1 MAKVDISR
9 DGKPLTIGAVCRIL
23 QEEFDDVSISK
34 IRFLEDQNLVTPR
47 RTPGGY
53 RLYGPDEVDRLRNI
67 LRLQRD
73 EFLPLRVIRQEL
85 QNGPTDRGD
94 RPQRRRTAVL
104 GRGPPAAHARRADRR
119 PRRGRAVRAR
129 ARGLRA
135 DRGHRPRPHVRR
147 QRARRRAYRAA
158 RWPRYGLG
166 PRHLKQFHTAVVRAA
181 GLIDGVV
188 APALRSR
195 NADRRDAG
203 LDDLAT
209 LARLAAD
216 LTERILVREVSGA
229 ATA

>member
-9 DGKPLTIGAVCRIL
+9 EGKPLTIGAVCRIL

-53 RLYGPDEVDRLRNI
+53 RLYGPAEVDRLREV

-85 QNGPTDRGD
+85 QNGPVDRSE
-94 RPQRRRTAVL
+94 RPGRRRSATLVD
-104 GRGPPAAHARRADRR
+104 DRR
-119 PRRGRAVRAR
+119 RLTRDELVADTGADELFVRELEDF
-129 ARGLRA
+129 GLIAPSPPDGTYGDA
-135 DRGHRPRPHVRR
+135 DADVVRIAL
-147 QRARRRAYRAA
+147 QMAG
-158 RWPRYGLG
+158 YGLG

-188 APALRSR
+188 APSLRSR
-195 NADRRDAG
+195 NADRREAG

-216 LTERILVREVSGA
+216 LTERILVREVGGA
-229 ATA
+229 ASA

>member
-1 MAKVDISR
+1 MAKLDISR
-9 DGKPLTIGAVCRIL
+9 EGKPLTIGAVCRIL

-85 QNGPTDRGD
+85 QHGPSDRGD
-94 RPQRRRTAVL
+94 RPQRRRTA
-104 GRGPPAAHARRADRR
+104 
-119 PRRGRAVRAR
+119 
-129 ARGLRA
+129 GLVE
-135 DRGHRPRPHVRR
+135 DR
-147 QRARRRAYRAA
+147 QRFTREGLIAVTGADEPFVRELEDFGLITPSGPDRDYGEGEADVVRIALQMAG
-158 RWPRYGLG
+158 YGLG

-203 LDDLAT
+203 LDDLAI

-216 LTERILVREVSGA
+216 LTERILVREVHGA
-229 ATA
+229 ATG

>member
-1 MAKVDISR
+1 MAKLDISR
-9 DGKPLTIGAVCRIL
+9 EGKPLTIGAVCRIL

-85 QNGPTDRGD
+85 QNGPVDRGD
-94 RPQRRRTAVL
+94 RPQRRRS
-104 GRGPPAAHARRADRR
+104 G
-119 PRRGRAVRAR
+119 
-129 ARGLRA
+129 GLVE
-135 DRGHRPRPHVRR
+135 DR
-147 QRARRRAYRAA
+147 QRFSRDDLIAA
-158 RWPRYGLG
+158 SGADEPFVRELEDFGLIAPSGPERDYGESEIDVVRIALHMAGYGLG

-203 LDDLAT
+203 LEDLAT

-216 LTERILVREVSGA
+216 LTERILVREVHGA
-229 ATA
+229 ATT

>member
-1 MAKVDISR
+1 MAKLDISR
-9 DGKPLTIGAVCRIL
+9 EGKPLTIGAVCRIL

-53 RLYGPDEVDRLRNI
+53 RLYGPDEVDRLRNV

-94 RPQRRRTAVL
+94 RPQRRRS
-104 GRGPPAAHARRADRR
+104 GGIGED
-119 PRRGRAVRAR
+119 
-129 ARGLRA
+129 
-135 DRGHRPRPHVRR
+135 R
-147 QRARRRAYRAA
+147 QRFTRDELIAA
-158 RWPRYGLG
+158 SGADEPFVRELEDFGLIAAGGPDRTYGDGEVDVVRIALQMAAYGLG

-195 NADRRDAG
+195 NVDRRDAG

-229 ATA
+229 ATG

>member
-1 MAKVDISR
+1 MAKLDISR

-53 RLYGPDEVDRLRNI
+53 RLYGPDEVDRLRNV

-94 RPQRRRTAVL
+94 RPQRRRSAGIGEDHQRFTRDELIAASGADEPFVREL
-104 GRGPPAAHARRADRR
+104 EDFGLIAAGGPDRTYGDGEVDVVRIALQMAA
-119 PRRGRAVRAR
+119 
-129 ARGLRA
+129 
-135 DRGHRPRPHVRR
+135 
-147 QRARRRAYRAA
+147 
-158 RWPRYGLG
+158 YGLG

-195 NADRRDAG
+195 NVDRRDAG

-229 ATA
+229 ATG

>member
-1 MAKVDISR
+1 MAKLDISR

-53 RLYGPDEVDRLRNI
+53 RLYGPDEVDRLRSI

-85 QNGPTDRGD
+85 QNGPIDRGD
-94 RPQRRRTAVL
+94 RPGRRRTAGL
-104 GRGPPAAHARRADRR
+104 GD
-119 PRRGRAVRAR
+119 
-129 ARGLRA
+129 
-135 DRGHRPRPHVRR
+135 DR
-147 QRARRRAYRAA
+147 QRFTRDELIATSGADEPFVRELEDFGLIAGTGPERTYGESEIDVVRIALQMAA
-158 RWPRYGLG
+158 YGLG

-229 ATA
+229 ATV

>member
-85 QNGPTDRGD
+85 LDGPTDRGD
-94 RPQRRRTAVL
+94 RPQRRRTA
-104 GRGPPAAHARRADRR
+104 
-119 PRRGRAVRAR
+119 
-129 ARGLRA
+129 GLVE
-135 DRGHRPRPHVRR
+135 DR
-147 QRARRRAYRAA
+147 QRFSSDDLIAA
-158 RWPRYGLG
+158 TGADEAFVRELEDFGLITPAGPERDYGESELDVVRIALQMAGYGLG

-216 LTERILVREVSGA
+216 LTERILVREVHGA
-229 ATA
+229 ATT

>member
-9 DGKPLTIGAVCRIL
+9 EGKPLTIGAVCRIL

-53 RLYGPDEVDRLRNI
+53 RLYGPAEVDRLREV

-85 QNGPTDRGD
+85 QNGPLDRSE
-94 RPQRRRTAVL
+94 RPGRRRSATLVD
-104 GRGPPAAHARRADRR
+104 DRR
-119 PRRGRAVRAR
+119 RLTREELVADTGADEAFVRELEDF
-129 ARGLRA
+129 GLIAPSGPDRSYGDA
-135 DRGHRPRPHVRR
+135 DADVVRIAL
-147 QRARRRAYRAA
+147 QMAG
-158 RWPRYGLG
+158 YGLG

-188 APALRSR
+188 APSLRSR
-195 NADRRDAG
+195 NADRREAG

-209 LARLAAD
+209 LARLSAD
-216 LTERILVREVSGA
+216 LAERILVREVGGA
-229 ATA
+229 ASA

>member
-1 MAKVDISR
+1 MAKVDITR
-9 DGKPLTIGAVCRIL
+9 EGKPLTIGAVCRIL

-53 RLYGPDEVDRLRNI
+53 RLYGPAEVDRLREV

-85 QNGPTDRGD
+85 QNGPLDRSE
-94 RPQRRRTAVL
+94 RPGRRRSATLVD
-104 GRGPPAAHARRADRR
+104 DRR
-119 PRRGRAVRAR
+119 RMTREELVADSGADEAFVRELEDF
-129 ARGLRA
+129 GLIAPSGPDGSYGDA
-135 DRGHRPRPHVRR
+135 DADVVRIAL
-147 QRARRRAYRAA
+147 QMAA
-158 RWPRYGLG
+158 YGLG

-188 APALRSR
+188 APSLRSR
-195 NADRRDAG
+195 NADRREAG

-209 LARLAAD
+209 LARLSAD
-216 LTERILVREVSGA
+216 LAERILVREVGGA
-229 ATA
+229 ASA

>member
-1 MAKVDISR
+1 MAKLDISR

-53 RLYGPDEVDRLRNI
+53 RLYGPDEVDRLRNV

-94 RPQRRRTAVL
+94 RPQRRRSA
-104 GRGPPAAHARRADRR
+104 
-119 PRRGRAVRAR
+119 
-129 ARGLRA
+129 GLVE
-135 DRGHRPRPHVRR
+135 DR
-147 QRARRRAYRAA
+147 QRFTQEELIATSGADEPFVRELEDFGLIAA
-158 RWPRYGLG
+158 GGPDRTYGDAEVDVVRIALQMAAYGLG

>member
-1 MAKVDISR
+1 MANVDISR
-9 DGKPLTIGAVCRIL
+9 EGKPLTIGAVCRIL

-53 RLYGPDEVDRLRNI
+53 RLYGPAEVERLRAV

-85 QNGPTDRGD
+85 QNGPVDRSD
-94 RPQRRRTAVL
+94 RPGRRRSATVVD
-104 GRGPPAAHARRADRR
+104 DRR
-119 PRRGRAVRAR
+119 RLTRDELVAESGADEAFVRELEDF
-129 ARGLRA
+129 GLITPA
-135 DRGHRPRPHVRR
+135 GPDRIYGEGDVDVVRIAL
-147 QRARRRAYRAA
+147 QMAG
-158 RWPRYGLG
+158 YGLG

-188 APALRSR
+188 APSLRSR
-195 NADRRDAG
+195 NADRREAG
-203 LDDLAT
+203 LDDLAI

-216 LTERILVREVSGA
+216 LTERILVREVGGA
-229 ATA
+229 ASA

>member
-9 DGKPLTIGAVCRIL
+9 EGKPLTIGAVCRIL

-53 RLYGPDEVDRLRNI
+53 RLYGPDEVDRLRNV

-85 QNGPTDRGD
+85 QNGPSDRSD
-94 RPQRRRTAVL
+94 RPQRRRTS
-104 GRGPPAAHARRADRR
+104 
-119 PRRGRAVRAR
+119 
-129 ARGLRA
+129 GLSE
-135 DRGHRPRPHVRR
+135 DR
-147 QRARRRAYRAA
+147 QRFSRDDLIAA
-158 RWPRYGLG
+158 AGADEAFVRELEDFGLITASGPERDFGESEIDVVRIALQMAAYGLG

-216 LTERILVREVSGA
+216 LTERILVREVHGA
-229 ATA
+229 ATT

>member
-1 MAKVDISR
+1 MRIALQMA
-9 DGKPLTIGAVCRIL
+9 A
-23 QEEFDDVSISK
+23 
-34 IRFLEDQNLVTPR
+34 
-47 RTPGGY
+47 
-53 RLYGPDEVDRLRNI
+53 
-67 LRLQRD
+67 
-73 EFLPLRVIRQEL
+73 
-85 QNGPTDRGD
+85 
-94 RPQRRRTAVL
+94 
-104 GRGPPAAHARRADRR
+104 
-119 PRRGRAVRAR
+119 
-129 ARGLRA
+129 
-135 DRGHRPRPHVRR
+135 
-147 QRARRRAYRAA
+147 
-158 RWPRYGLG
+158 YGLG

>member
-1 MAKVDISR
+1 MAKLDISR

-85 QNGPTDRGD
+85 QNGPSDRSSE
-94 RPQRRRTAVL
+94 RPQRRRTA
-104 GRGPPAAHARRADRR
+104 
-119 PRRGRAVRAR
+119 
-129 ARGLRA
+129 GLVE
-135 DRGHRPRPHVRR
+135 DR
-147 QRARRRAYRAA
+147 QRFTRDQLIAETGADEPFVRELEDFGLITAGGPEQTYGESERDVVRIALQMAG
-158 RWPRYGLG
+158 YGLG

-195 NADRRDAG
+195 NADRREAG

-229 ATA
+229 ATT

>member
-94 RPQRRRTAVL
+94 RPQRRRTA
-104 GRGPPAAHARRADRR
+104 
-119 PRRGRAVRAR
+119 
-129 ARGLRA
+129 GLIE
-135 DRGHRPRPHVRR
+135 DR
-147 QRARRRAYRAA
+147 QRFSRDDLIAA
-158 RWPRYGLG
+158 TGADEQFVRELEDFGLITAAGPERDYGESELDVVRIALQMAGYGLG

-203 LDDLAT
+203 LEDLAT
-209 LARLAAD
+209 LARLSAD
-216 LTERILVREVSGA
+216 LTERILVREVHGA
-229 ATA
+229 ATT

>member
-1 MAKVDISR
+1 MAKLDISR

-104 GRGPPAAHARRADRR
+104 GED
-119 PRRGRAVRAR
+119 
-129 ARGLRA
+129 
-135 DRGHRPRPHVRR
+135 R
-147 QRARRRAYRAA
+147 QRFTRDELIATSGADEPFVRELEDFGLITPTGPDRIYGEGDVDVVRIALQMAT
-158 RWPRYGLG
+158 YGLG

-188 APALRSR
+188 APSLRSR
-195 NADRRDAG
+195 NADRREAG

-216 LTERILVREVSGA
+216 LTERILVREVGGA
-229 ATA
+229 ASA

>member
-1 MAKVDISR
+1 MAKLDISR

-85 QNGPTDRGD
+85 QSGPLDRGD
-94 RPQRRRTAVL
+94 RPGRRRTASL
-104 GRGPPAAHARRADRR
+104 GED
-119 PRRGRAVRAR
+119 
-129 ARGLRA
+129 
-135 DRGHRPRPHVRR
+135 R
-147 QRARRRAYRAA
+147 QRFTRDELIATSGADEAFVRELEDFGLIAA
-158 RWPRYGLG
+158 SGPEHTYGESEIDVVRIALQMAAYGLG

-216 LTERILVREVSGA
+216 LTERIQVREVSGA
-229 ATA
+229 ATV

>member
-9 DGKPLTIGAVCRIL
+9 EGKPLTIGAVCRIL

-53 RLYGPDEVDRLRNI
+53 RLYGPAEVDRLREV

-85 QNGPTDRGD
+85 QNGPLDRSE
-94 RPQRRRTAVL
+94 RPGRRRSATLV
-104 GRGPPAAHARRADRR
+104 DD
-119 PRRGRAVRAR
+119 PRRLTRAELVADTGADEAFVRELEDF
-129 ARGLRA
+129 GLIVPAGPDRSYGDA
-135 DRGHRPRPHVRR
+135 DADVVRIAL
-147 QRARRRAYRAA
+147 QMAG
-158 RWPRYGLG
+158 YGLG

-188 APALRSR
+188 APSLRSR
-195 NADRRDAG
+195 NADRREAG

-216 LTERILVREVSGA
+216 LTERILVREVGGA
-229 ATA
+229 ASA

>member
-1 MAKVDISR
+1 VANVDISR
-9 DGKPLTIGAVCRIL
+9 EGKPLTIGAVCRIL

-53 RLYGPDEVDRLRNI
+53 RLYGPAEVERLRAV

-85 QNGPTDRGD
+85 QNGPVDRSD
-94 RPQRRRTAVL
+94 RPGRRRTATVVD
-104 GRGPPAAHARRADRR
+104 DRR
-119 PRRGRAVRAR
+119 RLTREELVAETGADEPFVRELEDF
-129 ARGLRA
+129 GLITPTGPDRIYGDGDA
-135 DRGHRPRPHVRR
+135 DVVRIAL
-147 QRARRRAYRAA
+147 QMAA
-158 RWPRYGLG
+158 YGLG

-188 APALRSR
+188 APSLRSR
-195 NADRRDAG
+195 NADRREAG
-203 LDDLAT
+203 LDDLAI

-216 LTERILVREVSGA
+216 LTERILVREVGGA
-229 ATA
+229 ASA

>member
-1 MAKVDISR
+1 MAKLDISR

-53 RLYGPDEVDRLRNI
+53 RLYGPDEVDRLRSI

-85 QNGPTDRGD
+85 QNGPSDRSE
-94 RPQRRRTAVL
+94 RPQRRRTA
-104 GRGPPAAHARRADRR
+104 
-119 PRRGRAVRAR
+119 
-129 ARGLRA
+129 GLVE
-135 DRGHRPRPHVRR
+135 DR
-147 QRARRRAYRAA
+147 QRFTRDDLIAA
-158 RWPRYGLG
+158 TGADEAFVRELEDFGLIAPSGPDRDYGESETDVVRIALQMAGYGLG

-216 LTERILVREVSGA
+216 LTERILVREVHGA
-229 ATA
+229 ATG

>member
-9 DGKPLTIGAVCRIL
+9 EGKPLTIGAVCRIL

-53 RLYGPDEVDRLRNI
+53 RLYGPAEVDRLRDV

-85 QNGPTDRGD
+85 QNGPLERSE
-94 RPQRRRTAVL
+94 RPGRRRSATLVD
-104 GRGPPAAHARRADRR
+104 DRR
-119 PRRGRAVRAR
+119 RLTREELVADSGADEPFVRELEDF
-129 ARGLRA
+129 GLITPSGPDRSYGDA
-135 DRGHRPRPHVRR
+135 DVDIVRIAL
-147 QRARRRAYRAA
+147 QMAG
-158 RWPRYGLG
+158 YGLG

-188 APALRSR
+188 APSLRSR
-195 NADRRDAG
+195 NADRREAG

-209 LARLAAD
+209 LARLSAD
-216 LTERILVREVSGA
+216 LTERILVREVGG
-229 ATA
+229 TASA

>member
-9 DGKPLTIGAVCRIL
+9 EGKPLTIGAVCRIL

-53 RLYGPDEVDRLRNI
+53 RLYGPADVDRLRDV

-85 QNGPTDRGD
+85 LSGPLDRSE
-94 RPQRRRTAVL
+94 RP
-104 GRGPPAAHARRADRR
+104 G
-119 PRRGRAVRAR
+119 
-129 ARGLRA
+129 
-135 DRGHRPRPHVRR
+135 
-147 QRARRRAYRAA
+147 RRRAATLVDERRRLTREELVSDTGADEAFVRELEDFGLIAPSGPERTYGDGDADVVRIALQMA
-158 RWPRYGLG
+158 GYGLG
-166 PRHLKQFHTAVVRAA
+166 PRHLKQFHTAVLRAA

-188 APALRSR
+188 APSLRSR
-195 NADRRDAG
+195 NADRREAG
-203 LDDLAT
+203 LDDLAM

-216 LTERILVREVSGA
+216 LTERILVREVGG
-229 ATA
+229 TASA

>member
-9 DGKPLTIGAVCRIL
+9 EGKPLTIGAVCRIL

-53 RLYGPDEVDRLRNI
+53 RLYGPADVDRLRDV

-85 QNGPTDRGD
+85 LNGPSDRTE
-94 RPQRRRTAVL
+94 RPGRRRSATLVD
-104 GRGPPAAHARRADRR
+104 DRR
-119 PRRGRAVRAR
+119 RMTREELVADTGADEGFVRELEDF
-129 ARGLRA
+129 GLIA
-135 DRGHRPRPHVRR
+135 PSGPD
-147 QRARRRAYRAA
+147 RAYGDGDADVVRIALQLA
-158 RWPRYGLG
+158 GYGLG

-188 APALRSR
+188 APSLRSR
-195 NADRRDAG
+195 NADRREAG

-216 LTERILVREVSGA
+216 LTERILVREVGGA
-229 ATA
+229 ASA

>member
-9 DGKPLTIGAVCRIL
+9 EGKPLTIGAVCRIL

-53 RLYGPDEVDRLRNI
+53 RLYGPAEVDRLREV

-85 QNGPTDRGD
+85 QNGPVDRTDRPG
-94 RPQRRRTAVL
+94 RRRSATRVD
-104 GRGPPAAHARRADRR
+104 DRR
-119 PRRGRAVRAR
+119 RLTRDELVADTGADEPFVRELEDF
-129 ARGLRA
+129 GLIAPVGPDATYGDA
-135 DRGHRPRPHVRR
+135 DADVVRIAL
-147 QRARRRAYRAA
+147 QLAG
-158 RWPRYGLG
+158 YGLG

-188 APALRSR
+188 APSLRSR
-195 NADRRDAG
+195 NADRREAG

-216 LTERILVREVSGA
+216 LTERILVREVGG
-229 ATA
+229 TAG

>member
-53 RLYGPDEVDRLRNI
+53 RLYGPDEVDRLRNV

-94 RPQRRRTAVL
+94 RPQRRRSA
-104 GRGPPAAHARRADRR
+104 
-119 PRRGRAVRAR
+119 
-129 ARGLRA
+129 GLVE
-135 DRGHRPRPHVRR
+135 DR
-147 QRARRRAYRAA
+147 QRFTRDELIATSGADEPFVRELEDFGLIAA
-158 RWPRYGLG
+158 GGPDRTYGDGEVDVVRIALQMAAYGLG

-195 NADRRDAG
+195 NVDRRDAG

-229 ATA
+229 VNA

>member
-9 DGKPLTIGAVCRIL
+9 EGKPLTIGAVCRIL

-53 RLYGPDEVDRLRNI
+53 RLYGPADVDRLRDV

-85 QNGPTDRGD
+85 QNGPSDRSE
-94 RPQRRRTAVL
+94 RP
-104 GRGPPAAHARRADRR
+104 G
-119 PRRGRAVRAR
+119 
-129 ARGLRA
+129 
-135 DRGHRPRPHVRR
+135 
-147 QRARRRAYRAA
+147 RRRAATLVDDRRRLTRDELVADSGADEAFVRELEDFGLIAPSGPDRSYGDGDADVVRIALQLA
-158 RWPRYGLG
+158 GYGLG

-188 APALRSR
+188 APSLRSR
-195 NADRRDAG
+195 NADRREAG

-216 LTERILVREVSGA
+216 LTERILVREVGG
-229 ATA
+229 TASA

>member
-9 DGKPLTIGAVCRIL
+9 EGKPLTIGAVCRIL

-34 IRFLEDQNLVTPR
+34 IRFLEDQHLVTPR

-53 RLYGPDEVDRLRNI
+53 RLYGPAEVDRLRDV

-85 QNGPTDRGD
+85 QNGPLDRSE
-94 RPQRRRTAVL
+94 RPGRRRSATLVD
-104 GRGPPAAHARRADRR
+104 DRR
-119 PRRGRAVRAR
+119 RLTRAELVADTGADEAFVRELEDF
-129 ARGLRA
+129 GLIVPSGPDRSYGDA
-135 DRGHRPRPHVRR
+135 DADVVRIAL
-147 QRARRRAYRAA
+147 QMAG
-158 RWPRYGLG
+158 YGLG

-188 APALRSR
+188 APSLRSR
-195 NADRRDAG
+195 NADRREAG

-216 LTERILVREVSGA
+216 LTERILVREVGGA
-229 ATA
+229 ASA

>member
-1 MAKVDISR
+1 MAKLDISR

-85 QNGPTDRGD
+85 QNGPSDRSE
-94 RPQRRRTAVL
+94 RPQRRRTA
-104 GRGPPAAHARRADRR
+104 
-119 PRRGRAVRAR
+119 
-129 ARGLRA
+129 GLVE
-135 DRGHRPRPHVRR
+135 DR
-147 QRARRRAYRAA
+147 QRFTRDDLIAA
-158 RWPRYGLG
+158 TGADEAFVRELEDFGLIAPSGPDQDYGESETDVVRIALQMAGYGLG

-216 LTERILVREVSGA
+216 LTERILVREVHGA
-229 ATA
+229 ATG

>member
-9 DGKPLTIGAVCRIL
+9 EGKPLTIGAVCRIL

-94 RPQRRRTAVL
+94 RPQRRRTA
-104 GRGPPAAHARRADRR
+104 
-119 PRRGRAVRAR
+119 
-129 ARGLRA
+129 GLIE
-135 DRGHRPRPHVRR
+135 DR
-147 QRARRRAYRAA
+147 QRFSRDDLIAA
-158 RWPRYGLG
+158 TGADEAFVRELEDFGLITPAGLERDYGESELDVVRIALQMAGYGLG

-216 LTERILVREVSGA
+216 LTERILVREVHGA
-229 ATA
+229 ATT